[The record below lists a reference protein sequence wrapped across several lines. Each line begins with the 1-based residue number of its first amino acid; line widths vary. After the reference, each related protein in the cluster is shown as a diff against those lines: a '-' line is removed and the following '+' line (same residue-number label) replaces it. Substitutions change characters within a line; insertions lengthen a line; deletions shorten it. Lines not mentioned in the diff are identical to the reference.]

1 MHKGKKK
8 LDEIVPNPK
17 NIRKRKQDE
26 ELFVKQLRSRGVIIQ
41 ERRQKIMQDDTLKST
56 SSIKLQGDAATR
68 KYSSDLY
75 RSINN
80 MSNTGNKCRGQ
91 SGVGIYS
98 LDNNLAIIN
107 VSKNLK
113 LHDFLLVVECKR

>member
-56 SSIKLQGDAATR
+56 SSIKL
-68 KYSSDLY
+68 
-75 RSINN
+75 
-80 MSNTGNKCRGQ
+80 
-91 SGVGIYS
+91 
-98 LDNNLAIIN
+98 
-107 VSKNLK
+107 
-113 LHDFLLVVECKR
+113 